1 VEDMSMILVWGYKG
15 YCDLLGYILEQ
26 CPQCRATGL
35 FAVKQV
41 GKKFTVY
48 FIPTFSY
55 SSKQYAECSTCHSMF
70 EIPPEQKQ
78 RVAGTLKMAVCFI
91 HLAHLVAAADG
102 AISSAEIQA
111 IYSLYRR
118 QGADQDCLT
127 FFSRLIREATR
138 RSDYEKTFRVVNDLL
153 TDLRNKLSLC
163 DALLAVAVAD
173 GPINAKERAALVTI
187 MQRLGLSEQTRN
199 TFWRSKE
206 NIEDRHARAFAI
218 LGLPCNASPANIK
231 DAYRRLAKQYHPD
244 KVFGL
249 GHAFAELAD
258 ERFRSIKEAYETLAN
273 PTPTGDEGRAAGEA
287 EATSA

>member
-1 VEDMSMILVWGYKG
+1 MILVWGYKG

-26 CPQCRATGL
+26 CPQCRTTGL

-102 AISSAEIQA
+102 AISSAEMDA
-111 IYSLYRR
+111 MCSLYRR
-118 QGADQDCLT
+118 RGADQDCLT
-127 FFSRLIREATR
+127 FLSRLITEATR
-138 RSDYEKTFRVVNDLL
+138 RSDCEETFRVVNELL
-153 TDLRNKLSLC
+153 TDLRSKLSLC
-163 DALLAVAVAD
+163 DALLAVAIAD

-187 MQRLGLSEQTRN
+187 MQRLGLSEQTRH

-206 NIEDRHARAFAI
+206 NIEDKRARAFAT
-218 LGLPCNASPANIK
+218 LGLPCKASPADIK
-231 DAYRRLAKQYHPD
+231 EAYRRLAKQYHPD
-244 KVFGL
+244 KVSGL
-249 GHAFAELAD
+249 GHAFSELTH
-258 ERFRSIKEAYETLAN
+258 ERFRSIKEAYDTLAN
-273 PTPTGDEGRAAGEA
+273 PTSAGEEVRAAGEA